1 MGFLENGRWISE
13 ERSATDTKGAFVRR
27 GSKFRNWITKDGSAG
42 PTGEG
47 GFPATPGRYHLYV
60 SLACPWAHR
69 TLIFRALKGLNDQI
83 GLSVVHWLMAENG
96 WSFRDGQGVIPDP
109 IHHADAMW
117 QVYVAADP
125 AYTGRATVPVLW
137 DKECDTIVSNE
148 SADIIRMLNDAF
160 DDVGAASGDYYPE
173 ALRPEIEAVN
183 ERVYETVNNGVY
195 RAGFATTQDA
205 YNDAVIDLFESL
217 DWLEDRLS
225 RQRYLVGDRL
235 TEADVRLFT
244 TLVRFDCVYHGH
256 FKCNIRRVIDYPNLW
271 NFTKDLYQR
280 PGFRETVDFFHIKN
294 HYYASHRQV
303 NPTGIVPLGPAIDF
317 DAPHDRDR
325 F

>member
-1 MGFLENGRWISE
+1 MGFLDQGRWISD
-13 ERSATDTKGAFVRR
+13 ERGLTDDKGAFVRR
-27 GSKFRNWITKDGSAG
+27 GSKFRSWVTRDGRAG

-47 GFPATPGRYHLYV
+47 GFAAEPGRYHLYI

-69 TLIFRALKGLNDQI
+69 ALIFRALKGLNDQI

-96 WSFRDGQGVIPDP
+96 WTFREGDGVIPDP
-109 IHHADAMW
+109 INGASAMW

-125 AYTGRATVPVLW
+125 TYTGRATVPVLW
-137 DKECDTIVSNE
+137 DRERSTIVSNE
-148 SADIIRMLNDAF
+148 SADIIRMFNDAF
-160 DDVGAASGDYYPE
+160 DEVGAAPGDYYPE
-173 ALRPEIEAVN
+173 PLRAEIDAVN
-183 ERVYETVNNGVY
+183 ARVYETVNNGVY
-195 RAGFATTQDA
+195 RAGFATAQDA
-205 YNDAVIDLFESL
+205 YDSAVTDLFETL
-217 DWLEDRLS
+217 DWLDQRLS
-225 RQRYLVGDRL
+225 SQRYLVGDQL

-244 TLVRFDCVYHGH
+244 TLVRFDSVYHGH

-271 NFTKDLYQR
+271 NYTKDLYQR
-280 PGFRETVDFFHIKN
+280 PGFRETVNFEHIKH
-294 HYYASHRQV
+294 HYYESHRQV